1 MAPVSG
7 LNKISTPD
15 GSLTAMQAG
24 AGRDVLIVHS
34 LLTDW
39 TAFQPVLPW
48 LAGRF
53 RVSLVN
59 LPGFHGSAPVE
70 AGIENYGE
78 RLAMAFDGFGLAP
91 DTTII
96 ANGFGGTAV
105 LAMALTHG
113 TRFGNMILSDVA
125 AGFPPEGRQAFEIM
139 AGKVETEGLGSI
151 ATIAAK
157 RVFHAAYLEAH
168 PEAEE
173 ERRRVLLLIQPKAF
187 VAACRSLTKAAL
199 THSLPSI
206 TNPALVICGE
216 LDAATPP
223 ALCRL
228 LAEGLPDARYVELP
242 RCGHCPPLEQP
253 EDFIAAIRD
262 FIGG

>member
-7 LNKISTPD
+7 LQKISTPD

-24 AGRDVLIVHS
+24 SGHGVLIVHS

-39 TAFQPVLPW
+39 TAFAPVLPW

-53 RVSLVN
+53 RVTLVN
-59 LPGFHGSAPVE
+59 LPGFHGSSPIE

-78 RLAMAFDGFGLAP
+78 RLATAFDGFRLEP

-113 TRFGNMILSDVA
+113 NRFGKMILSDVA
-125 AGFPPEGRQAFEIM
+125 AGFPPEGRQAFEVM
-139 AGKVETEGLGSI
+139 GGKVEAEGLGSI
-151 ATIAAK
+151 AAIAAR
-157 RVFHAAYLEAH
+157 RVFHTAYLEAH

-173 ERRRVLLLIQPKAF
+173 ERRRVLLQVEPKAF

-199 THSLPSI
+199 TSSLPSI
-206 TNPALVICGE
+206 TNPALVVCGE

-223 ALCRL
+223 PLCRA
-228 LAEGLPDARYVELP
+228 LAEGLPDARYIELP

-253 EDFIAAIRD
+253 DIFIAAIKP
-262 FIGG
+262 FIEG

>member
-7 LNKISTPD
+7 LQKISTPD

-24 AGRDVLIVHS
+24 SGPGVLIVHS

-39 TAFQPVLPW
+39 TAFAPVLPW

-53 RVSLVN
+53 RVTLVN

-91 DTTII
+91 ETTII

-105 LAMALTHG
+105 LAMALSHG
-113 TRFGNMILSDVA
+113 QRFGKMILSDVA

-139 AGKVETEGLGSI
+139 AGKVEAEGLGSI
-151 ATIAAK
+151 AEIAAK

-168 PEAEE
+168 PEAVE
-173 ERRRVLLLIQPKAF
+173 ERRHVLLQVQPEAF
-187 VAACRSLTKAAL
+187 AAACRSLTKAAL

-206 TNPALVICGE
+206 ANPALVICGE

-228 LAEGLPDARYVELP
+228 VAEGLPHARYAELP
-242 RCGHCPPLEQP
+242 NCGHCPPLEQP
-253 EDFIAAIRD
+253 EIFIATIRD
-262 FIGG
+262 FIGS